1 MINGVHQHLVEPGR
15 KQGLVLGGTDILLC
29 STLDL
34 TDNAHWTVTPSTG
47 TFNSTANTEHDTTTL
62 RPILPFSKYMY
73 NTKQLHSLSQLQSVK
88 AVVHTKSQLNVFL
101 YEII

>member
-1 MINGVHQHLVEPGR
+1 MMINGVHQHLVEPGR

-34 TDNAHWTVTPSTG
+34 TDNAHWTVTPSTE

-73 NTKQLHSLSQLQSVK
+73 NIK
-88 AVVHTKSQLNVFL
+88 
-101 YEII
+101 